1 MTTMKRL
8 LRRLDAY
15 TLDALNAPTT
25 HARARRGRHAAR

>member
-15 TLDALNAPTT
+15 TLEAFNAPAT
-25 HARARRGRHAAR
+25 RARRGR